1 MTRSQTRALAISGLA
16 LWFTAAADG
25 VRAQPPSD
33 RPGRDSAQ
41 SSTPGTDRHEAVL
54 RSWQDRV
61 KVDGREEPR
70 RFEITFD
77 YRFGTTWRRI
87 YDAENRLISE
97 EELAAQ
103 PRATPTEIE
112 KAIDAI
118 RRDPELSQLASS
130 TNAVLEGGFLLRE
143 RAGKPCGPHT
153 RCVQIFMLTDPVR
166 ERPHIAVVDVRER
179 GRIAHRNYN
188 PNATD

>member
-1 MTRSQTRALAISGLA
+1 MTRSHTRALVIFGLA
-16 LWFTAAADG
+16 LLSAAAADG
-25 VRAQPPSD
+25 VHAQPPSD
-33 RPGRDSAQ
+33 LPDVDSAQ
-41 SSTPGTDRHEAVL
+41 SATPGTDRHEAVL

-61 KVDGREEPR
+61 KLDGREEPR
-70 RFEITFD
+70 RFEIIFD
-77 YRFGTTWRRI
+77 YRFGTTWSRI
-87 YDAENRLISE
+87 YDMEGRLISE

-103 PRATPTEIE
+103 PRATAAEIE
-112 KAIDAI
+112 KAINAV

-130 TNAVLEGGFLLRE
+130 TNAVLDGGFLLHE

-166 ERPHIAVVDVRER
+166 ERPHIAVVDVRAR

-188 PNATD
+188 PDATD